1 MSVDPAAIRA
11 GFKTNLDT
19 IAAPF
24 FAYAAEPNAPEPP
37 CAWPW
42 PDDPFIDREAM
53 HKGVMCSHW
62 KIVVL
67 VAGADNEHGVD
78 QLDSYL
84 TTSGEKSVWA
94 AIESDKKAPNGAL
107 GGAADDVT
115 VVQTRRWDGNYI
127 VSGDGYFAAELSVD
141 VYTRTG

>member
-1 MSVDPAAIRA
+1 VTTSLGDIRA
-11 GFKTNLDT
+11 GLKANLDT

-42 PDDPFIDREAM
+42 PDDPFIDRESM
-53 HKGVMCSHW
+53 HMGVMCTHW

-67 VAGADNEHGVD
+67 VAAGDNEHGID

-84 TTSGEKSVWA
+84 VTSGEKSVWA
-94 AIESDKKAPNGAL
+94 AIESDRRAPQGALNGA
-107 GGAADDVT
+107 ASDVI
-115 VVQTRRWDGNYI
+115 VAQVRRWDGNYI
-127 VSGDGYFAAELSVD
+127 VGGNGYFAAELAVT
-141 VYTRTG
+141 VYGTG